1 MKIQFE
7 YKGNL
12 WDIITKL
19 SSITGMALSSYIIIF
34 SLLGEIQPK
43 VSTQVTLATIAFFY
57 GLDKLIDN

>member
-43 VSTQVTLATIAFFY
+43 VSIQVTLATIAFFY